1 MSSSSLIDIVRS
13 RVSVRRYDP
22 RLVPLEDILSAV
34 EAARL
39 APSAENLQPCRYVV
53 ATDPAVLDRLS
64 RTCFSGIYLP
74 TRFAARAP
82 AIVAVCSSRMR
93 LIQAK
98 ASDELDC
105 GIAGEH
111 LVLRATELGLATCW
125 IEWFSRRGARRAL
138 GIPAAMKVVAL
149 IALGYPEA
157 QARPRQRVRKPLSSI
172 VWLDQWGRSYPGAEK
187 ELTRPPSGSLPVAGL
202 DTSSTRRPSKMK

>member
-1 MSSSSLIDIVRS
+1 MDLVRS
-13 RVSVRRYDP
+13 RASVRRYDSRP
-22 RLVPLEDILSAV
+22 VPLEDLLSAV

-53 ATDPAVLDRLS
+53 VRDAEVLAKLS
-64 RTCFSGIYLP
+64 RACFSGIYLP

-82 AIVAVCSSRMR
+82 AIVALCTSRLR

-98 ASDELDC
+98 AADELDC

-125 IEWFSRRGARRAL
+125 IEWFSRGRARRAL
-138 GIPAAMKVVAL
+138 GIPASMKVIAL
-149 IALGYPEA
+149 IALGYPAGEPT
-157 QARPRQRVRKPLSSI
+157 RRGRVRKPLSSI
-172 VWLDQWGRSYPGAEK
+172 VWLDGWGKSYPGGNEK
-187 ELTRPPSGSLPVAGL
+187 
-202 DTSSTRRPSKMK
+202 